1 MPNEG
6 EVWVQLA
13 TRIPKHLHRELKLH
27 CVKSDVSVMEFV
39 VKALEEKLQREAG
52 SGRSERRRARA

>member
-1 MPNEG
+1 MASEG

-27 CVKSDVSVMEFV
+27 CVKSDVSVMDFV
-39 VKALEEKLQREAG
+39 VKALEEKLSREAG
-52 SGRSERRRARA
+52 GKAERRKRA